1 MLAPLSGKERI
12 MALIVYGSTLSPFV
26 RKVCVVLTEKRLEY
40 TVEQVNPMSPTLE
53 FLAAS
58 PLKKMPALRDTSIP
72 EPNTLADS
80 SVICDYIETKYPE
93 PALYPK
99 DAFQRARALWFEEYA
114 DTIMGT
120 CIGRGLFYERVVK
133 KIFGQVADESVC
145 QKTLEAELPPVFDYL
160 EKELGAN
167 QYYVGNAFSIADIS
181 VATMLANFVHV
192 ETFNAARWPH
202 LDQFANRLH
211 NRPSF
216 KAIIESE
223 VPIVKRFMA
232 A

>member
-1 MLAPLSGKERI
+1 MERF

-26 RKVCVVLTEKRLEY
+26 RKVCVVLVEKGLEYRLE
-40 TVEQVNPMSPTLE
+40 EANLISPAPD

-80 SVICDYIETKYPE
+80 SVICDYIETKFGE

-99 DAFQRARALWFEEYA
+99 EPYQRARALWFEEYA

-145 QKTLEAELPPVFDYL
+145 QKTLESELPPVFDYL
-160 EKELGAN
+160 EKELGTK
-167 QYYVGNAFSIADIS
+167 QYYVGEAFSIADIS
-181 VATMLANFVHV
+181 VATMLANFSHV

-202 LDQFANRLH
+202 LDAFMNRLH

-216 KAIIESE
+216 KVLIESE
-223 VPIVKRFMA
+223 APIVKRFMA

>member
-1 MLAPLSGKERI
+1 
-12 MALIVYGSTLSPFV
+12 MALIVYGATLSPFV
-26 RKVCVVLTEKRLEY
+26 RKVCVLLDEKGLSYTLE
-40 TVEQVNPMSPTLE
+40 EGNPGNPSAE

-58 PLKKMPALRDTSIP
+58 PLKKMPAFRDTGIP

-99 DAFQRARALWFEEYA
+99 DPYSRARALWFEEYA

-120 CIGRGLFYERVVK
+120 CIGRGLFYERVIK
-133 KIFGQVADESVC
+133 KLFGQTPDENVC

-160 EKELGAN
+160 EKELGSN
-167 QYYVGNAFSIADIS
+167 QYFVGNMFSIADIS
-181 VATMLANFVHV
+181 VATMLANFAHV
-192 ETFNAARWPH
+192 EAFNAARWPRLDGFMNH
-202 LDQFANRLH
+202 LH
-211 NRPSF
+211 GRPSF
-216 KAIIESE
+216 KNLIESE
-223 VPIVKRFMA
+223 VPFVKRFLA